1 MFLNGFFLFKF
12 FYFFFE
18 FFNIFLWMNELLIED
33 KNERKRNSKFQRRE
47 FTKYSKA
54 ERAIFVND
62 LNKVII
68 PYNFIE
74 KKYDIDKNEIEFYQK
89 KQYLLDKLIYFNSK
103 RVFKFQEKY
112 SPNLFQRFLITLFD
126 IIFFLFIIY
135 LSLIILTLFSF
146 NLVLFYLLFVG
157 YKKLFSLIKTIESF
171 LLEKIKKKEI
181 KTILN
186 LENNTKFCQEN
197 NLKWTIGQS
206 CYWLELQKF

>member
-1 MFLNGFFLFKF
+1 MFLIGFFCLNFFIFFLSF
-12 FYFFFE
+12 FY
-18 FFNIFLWMNELLIED
+18 IFLRMNELLIED
-33 KNERKRNSKFQRRE
+33 KIERKRNYKFQRRE
-47 FTKYSKA
+47 FTKYSKS

-112 SPNLFQRFLITLFD
+112 SPNIFQRFLIILFD

-157 YKKLFSLIKTIESF
+157 FKKLFNLIKTIESF

-181 KTILN
+181 NTILN
-186 LENNTKFCQEN
+186 LENNTKFCKEN
-197 NLKWTIGQS
+197 NLKWAIGQS

>member
-1 MFLNGFFLFKF
+1 
-12 FYFFFE
+12 
-18 FFNIFLWMNELLIED
+18 MNELLIED

-89 KQYLLDKLIYFNSK
+89 KVYLLDKLSFFNSK
-103 RVFKFQEKY
+103 KVFKFQEKY
-112 SPNLFQRFLITLFD
+112 TPNLFQNIL
-126 IIFFLFIIY
+126 IIFFDVIIFLFIIY

-146 NLVLFYLLFVG
+146 NLVLFYLLFIG
-157 YKKLFSLIKTIESF
+157 YKKIFYLIN
-171 LLEKIKKKEI
+171 KI
-181 KTILN
+181 
-186 LENNTKFCQEN
+186 
-197 NLKWTIGQS
+197 
-206 CYWLELQKF
+206 

>member
-1 MFLNGFFLFKF
+1 
-12 FYFFFE
+12 
-18 FFNIFLWMNELLIED
+18 MNELLIED

-112 SPNLFQRFLITLFD
+112 SPNIFQRFLIILFD

-157 YKKLFSLIKTIESF
+157 FKKLFNLIKTIESF

-181 KTILN
+181 NTILN
-186 LENNTKFCQEN
+186 LENNTKFCKEN